1 MFEFKTAV
9 AYETSCLRHVAL
21 YWLCNASFA
30 LLWLLFLLPEL
41 RRCEESAAR
50 YYRTRPADLGGALS
64 SVASEVCARDCF
76 CTTWHNMV
84 ALHNIGFIE
93 CAWFAEMTPDKTI
106 YIHCQGT
113 EIDGGFG
120 GLVCGQEQAS
130 ADCWVWTDWDLR
142 HAVGELHTRARHWT

>member
-50 YYRTRPADLGGALS
+50 YYRTRSADLGGALS
-64 SVASEVCARDCF
+64 SVASEVRAREVF
-76 CTTWHNMV
+76 RTT
-84 ALHNIGFIE
+84 LHNSIVLSSVL
-93 CAWFAEMTPDKTI
+93 WFAEN
-106 YIHCQGT
+106 G
-113 EIDGGFG
+113 
-120 GLVCGQEQAS
+120 S
-130 ADCWVWTDWDLR
+130 R
-142 HAVGELHTRARHWT
+142 